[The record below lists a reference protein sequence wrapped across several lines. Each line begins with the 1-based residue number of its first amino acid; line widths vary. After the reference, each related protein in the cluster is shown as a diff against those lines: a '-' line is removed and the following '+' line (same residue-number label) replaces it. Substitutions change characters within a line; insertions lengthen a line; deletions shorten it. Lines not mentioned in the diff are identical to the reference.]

1 MGYGYYIGNM
11 SVHWEVAHH
20 NGPER
25 RPGVIRGRDPIAFD
39 QIGADAAR
47 GLSAGSFR
55 VALRFGTY
63 GEAQTALSAASVVEE
78 NGSYFLKFDV
88 PALQR
93 TEAQADALN
102 PPPEVRVDW

>member
-20 NGPER
+20 NGPGR
-25 RPGVIRGRDPIAFD
+25 RPGVIRGRDPISFN
-39 QIGADAAR
+39 QIGADSAR
-47 GLSAGSFR
+47 GLTEGTFK
-55 VALRFGTY
+55 VALRYATF
-63 GEAQTALSAASVVEE
+63 GEAQTALASASVIED

-93 TEAQADALN
+93 TEEQADALT